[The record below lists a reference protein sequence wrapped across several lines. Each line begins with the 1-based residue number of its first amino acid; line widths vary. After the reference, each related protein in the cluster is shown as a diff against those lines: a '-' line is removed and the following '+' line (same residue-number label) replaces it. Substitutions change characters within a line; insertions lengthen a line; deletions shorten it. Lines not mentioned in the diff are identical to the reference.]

1 MMIYMQNR
9 TVAGTFREETAQ
21 ERAAKLPI
29 AHLEIF
35 RAGNLETD
43 FSAIPIRSN
52 MKIMHRQ
59 SRIN

>member
-9 TVAGTFREETAQ
+9 TVAGTFRQKTAQ

-43 FSAIPIRSN
+43 FSAIPIRSD
-52 MKIMHRQ
+52 MEIMH
-59 SRIN
+59 